1 MIVQS
6 QQDLITAVFPNIS
19 ERYDSWPTFNYQWF
33 SGRAIL
39 APKND
44 IVEKINCDLLKSIPT
59 GDGYEYKSID
69 TVVDCSEAV
78 NYPVEFLHTIDLP
91 GLPPHKLHLKPGVPI
106 MLLRNL
112 DPPKL
117 CNGTRMLVKNLRQH
131 VIEAVI
137 LDGPFK
143 KEHVFIPRIPI
154 FSDKLSFKFKRLQF
168 PVRLSF
174 AMTINKSQGQTL
186 KIAGLDLSSPC
197 FSHGQLYVGCSRVGS
212 RENLFILAPNGKTTN
227 IVYPEAL
234 YNYL

>member
-1 MIVQS
+1 MKEFGNIVES
-6 QQDLITAVFPNIS
+6 LDNLKTSIFPNIS
-19 ERYDSWPTFNYQWF
+19 QQYNSWPAFDDQWY

-39 APKND
+39 APKNK
-44 IVEKINCDLLKSIPT
+44 IVEEINANLLQQIPT
-59 GDGYEYKSID
+59 GDGYVYKSID
-69 TVVDCSEAV
+69 TVTNINESIQYPPEYLNAIDC
-78 NYPVEFLHTIDLP
+78 P

-112 DPPKL
+112 DPPEL
-117 CNGTRMLVKNLRQH
+117 CNGTRMLVKNLRH
-131 VIEAVI
+131 NIIEAVI

-143 KEHVFIPRIPI
+143 KKKVLIPRIRIIPN
-154 FSDKLSFKFKRLQF
+154 LPFKFKRLQF
-168 PVRLSF
+168 PVRVSF

-212 RENLFILAPNGKTTN
+212 RENFFILAPNGKTTN

-234 YNYL
+234 

>member
-1 MIVQS
+1 
-6 QQDLITAVFPNIS
+6 
-19 ERYDSWPTFNYQWF
+19 
-33 SGRAIL
+33 
-39 APKND
+39 
-44 IVEKINCDLLKSIPT
+44 
-59 GDGYEYKSID
+59 
-69 TVVDCSEAV
+69 
-78 NYPVEFLHTIDLP
+78 
-91 GLPPHKLHLKPGVPI
+91 
-106 MLLRNL
+106 ML
-112 DPPKL
+112 
-117 CNGTRMLVKNLRQH
+117 GKNLRHH
-131 VIEAVI
+131 VIEAII

-212 RENLFILAPNGKTTN
+212 QENLFILAPNGKTTN